1 MDSEEEMGLEMS
13 IISIIIEEI
22 KNHWSIPQGSIPVEM
37 SGCELCFIFISS
49 KDILLFLSLYNLQ
62 IISECIHSF
71 LCYLFWLHFIP

>member
-1 MDSEEEMGLEMS
+1 MESEEEMGLEMS

-49 KDILLFLSLYNLQ
+49 KDILLCAS
-62 IISECIHSF
+62 
-71 LCYLFWLHFIP
+71 

>member
-37 SGCELCFIFISS
+37 SDCEHCFIFISS
-49 KDILLFLSLYNLQ
+49 KDLL
-62 IISECIHSF
+62 
-71 LCYLFWLHFIP
+71 LCAS